1 VTVTDLEHTQPDA
14 NRLSTVTGTVMSDP
28 ASVNLCNPDYN
39 LILRD
44 REDEIVYGM
53 TTTKGEPTFEG
64 RFPDTADY
72 TKSEAYVVQGVF
84 TLGQASGTRAS
95 CRSQ

>member
-1 VTVTDLEHTQPDA
+1 
-14 NRLSTVTGTVMSDP
+14 
-28 ASVNLCNPDYN
+28 
-39 LILRD
+39 
-44 REDEIVYGM
+44 M